1 MNSFHL
7 IIVTPDGPRY
17 DGQATRLTVRT
28 TEGEVTILARHIDYA
43 AAIGMGPA
51 SIGLE
56 DGTVRTAAC
65 IGGFLGVSEGEV
77 RLIASTFEWKENIN
91 VERSKR
97 SLKRA
102 EDKLADPS
110 LSPEERKIYS
120 ARRKRAL
127 VRIGL
132 MQEENS

>member
-7 IIVTPDGPRY
+7 IIVTPDGSRF

-28 TEGEVTILARHIDYA
+28 TEGEVTILARHIDYVA
-43 AAIGMGPA
+43 AVGMGPA
-51 SIGLE
+51 YIATE
-56 DGTVRTAAC
+56 DGVRTAAC

-77 RLIASTFEWKENIN
+77 RLIASTFEWKEDIDL
-91 VERSKR
+91 ERSKR

-127 VRIGL
+127 VRISL
-132 MQEENS
+132 MQNDNQ